1 MANSPRFKVVLNQ
14 IVIPFRVKF
23 RHASAERSETSSLWV
38 EAISESGL
46 IGYGESCPRS
56 YVTGETIASAQ
67 AFFSQYQA
75 AICNEISS
83 LSTLRAWA
91 TKHQNEL
98 NANPAAW
105 CAIEL
110 AILDLL
116 AKQKNKPIEY
126 FLNLPNLH
134 GNFQYSA
141 VLGDASIDTFKL
153 SVEQYL
159 QQGFTDFKLKLSGDI
174 ARDKDKMAV
183 MRQYADKALSI
194 RVDANN
200 LWKDA
205 GEAIKFLL
213 ALDYPFF
220 AIEEPLLPNAY
231 PELLLIAD
239 ALNCKI
245 ILDESFLR
253 VEQFANLQNSPQHWL
268 INLRISKMGG
278 LLRSLAIIDSARKLG
293 IGLIIGAQVGE
304 TSLLTRVGLTAAL
317 AASDIL
323 IAQEG
328 AFGTHLLE
336 SDICKLPLMF
346 AKAGLLNVA
355 NYPALIKPGLGFTF
369 QEKPNF
375 ISELI

>member
-116 AKQKNKPIEY
+116 AKQKNKPI
-126 FLNLPNLH
+126 
-134 GNFQYSA
+134 
-141 VLGDASIDTFKL
+141 
-153 SVEQYL
+153 
-159 QQGFTDFKLKLSGDI
+159 SG
-174 ARDKDKMAV
+174 
-183 MRQYADKALSI
+183 
-194 RVDANN
+194 
-200 LWKDA
+200 
-205 GEAIKFLL
+205 
-213 ALDYPFF
+213 
-220 AIEEPLLPNAY
+220 
-231 PELLLIAD
+231 
-239 ALNCKI
+239 
-245 ILDESFLR
+245 
-253 VEQFANLQNSPQHWL
+253 
-268 INLRISKMGG
+268 
-278 LLRSLAIIDSARKLG
+278 
-293 IGLIIGAQVGE
+293 
-304 TSLLTRVGLTAAL
+304 
-317 AASDIL
+317 
-323 IAQEG
+323 
-328 AFGTHLLE
+328 
-336 SDICKLPLMF
+336 
-346 AKAGLLNVA
+346 
-355 NYPALIKPGLGFTF
+355 
-369 QEKPNF
+369 
-375 ISELI
+375 